1 MVSNSDIIDIG
12 NILTVA
18 DPLGETY
25 KKGIFH
31 SKKKKKESWIPWKD
45 IKNDDFDNI
54 EL

>member
-31 SKKKKKESWIPWKD
+31 SKKKKKGKLNPLERH
-45 IKNDDFDNI
+45 KNEDFDNI